1 MRLFGLVLAALVLAG
16 LSVTAQQAPPAAP
29 AADSPLDTYLLR
41 WEQEMK
47 KVETLS
53 AEINRVVK
61 VKSFDTATK
70 LVGWAAYKRRGS
82 GAATLN
88 QAAME
93 LRPEGKREFQE
104 KYVCT
109 GARVFRFKPAQKE
122 IEVFEVPKPKEGQVA
137 EDGVLAFMFGMPARD
152 ARARYDLRLAKEDRY
167 YIYVDV
173 LPRLPQDKSD
183 FQRARLVL
191 NKDSFLPRQLW
202 FEGADGTETLWDIP
216 RIQTGTDLDP
226 RLFDQ
231 PATPPGWRLSVS
243 RPVSEPKPRVIR
255 GEPQGP

>member
-1 MRLFGLVLAALVLAG
+1 MRLFGFVLATLVLAG
-16 LSVTAQQAPPAAP
+16 GIAGAQEAPPAAP
-29 AADSPLDTYLLR
+29 ASDATLDAHLLR

-53 AEINRVVK
+53 AEITRVVK

-70 LVGWAAYKRRGS
+70 LVGWAAYKKRGT
-82 GAATLN
+82 GAAALN

-93 LRPEGKREFQE
+93 LRQEGKRDFQE
-104 KYVCT
+104 KIVCT
-109 GARVFRFKPAQKE
+109 GTRFFQFLPAQKE
-122 IEVFEVPKPKEGQVA
+122 IKVIELPKPREG
-137 EDGVLAFMFGMPARD
+137 GVTDEGPLAFMFGMPAKE
-152 ARARYDLRLAKEDRY
+152 ARTRYDLRLAKEDRY

-173 LPRLPQDKSD
+173 SPRLPQDKGD
-183 FQRARLVL
+183 FRRARLVL

-216 RIQTGTDLDP
+216 RIQTGTDLNP

-231 PATPPGWRLSVS
+231 PTTPPGWRLSV
-243 RPVSEPKPRVIR
+243 VKPPADPQPSVIR
-255 GEPQGP
+255 ARPER